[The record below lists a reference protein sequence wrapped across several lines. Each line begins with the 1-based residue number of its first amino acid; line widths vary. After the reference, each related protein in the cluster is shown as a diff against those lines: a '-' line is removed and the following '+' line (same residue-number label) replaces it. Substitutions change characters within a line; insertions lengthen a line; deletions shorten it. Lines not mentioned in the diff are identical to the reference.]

1 MAGRTRWCD
10 HIKPATALVACGGS
24 EHRVTWR
31 KGKVVLEDHD
41 LASERAMLAFGG
53 ELPACLKV
61 LQLWR
66 NLHSSA
72 MSIELFRQVQASLGP
87 AAALLAPGEL
97 AARNQ
102 LGLMLTW
109 ERAWKHWSWLSEHG
123 RLLHDHIRPEVLV
136 LLREHLKF
144 WMAERGC
151 RRISSAVL
159 EVPRGAPASL
169 QGQMDT
175 VGVRATAS
183 VGGTWVVQVWGRG
196 MALVDGGFVLEVL
209 GHDEHGAA
217 AIVRAAR
224 WDEAEPGVFRPVAAP
239 ARVRRDS
246 AGAWR
251 LTWDPPELGERSG
264 ARAPLF
270 GTASGSAGHVEE
282 GGDGGGH
289 LPHGVGSPD

>member
-1 MAGRTRWCD
+1 MTEAGRRTRWCD
-10 HIKPATALVACGGS
+10 HIKPATALVTCSGT

-41 LASERAMLAFGG
+41 VGAERAMLAFGG

-66 NLHSSA
+66 NLHSWA
-72 MSIELFRQVQASLGP
+72 MSIELFRQVQKSLGP
-87 AAALLAPGEL
+87 AALLAPGEL

-109 ERAWKHWSWLSEHG
+109 ERAWRNSAWFSDHG
-123 RLLHDHIRPEVLV
+123 RLLHEHLRADVTA
-136 LLREHLKF
+136 LLREHLKY

-159 EVPRGAPASL
+159 EVPPGEPPSL
-169 QGQMDT
+169 RGQMDT
-175 VGVRATAS
+175 VGVRATVSLGA
-183 VGGTWVVQVWGRG
+183 GWVVQVWGRG
-196 MALVDGGFVLEVL
+196 LALVDGAFVLEVV

-217 AIVRAAR
+217 VLVRAVR

-239 ARVRRDS
+239 ARVRRDD

-251 LTWDPPELGERSG
+251 LTW
-264 ARAPLF
+264 
-270 GTASGSAGHVEE
+270 
-282 GGDGGGH
+282 
-289 LPHGVGSPD
+289 SPNRTW